1 MVLWRMDLFRFERG
15 ARLYTMGVY
24 RERGDSE
31 AALGGARSGG
41 HHCYPESRL
50 IIRISAEGARRASR
64 GLPKLDCCTDRIVST
79 WKKSGDGWEKTF
91 TTEKGWQLT
100 VIIGP
105 AEGATEG
112 LAFRE
117 RASAESP
124 DAPRPGTKLEDWLD
138 LLSPQ
143 ALIEIIA
150 KRDKY
155 APGDSATAS

>member
-1 MVLWRMDLFRFERG
+1 M
-15 ARLYTMGVY
+15 
-24 RERGDSE
+24 
-31 AALGGARSGG
+31 
-41 HHCYPESRL
+41 
-50 IIRISAEGARRASR
+50 
-64 GLPKLDCCTDRIVST
+64 ST

-100 VIIGP
+100 VIVGP
-105 AEGATEG
+105 GEGAIEG

-117 RASAESP
+117 GAAAESP
-124 DAPRPGTKLEDWLD
+124 DKPRPGTKLEDWMD

-155 APGDSATAS
+155 APGDSETAS